1 MRELTYWHQSGV
13 LFMLPDLTLLQRNIL
28 SLIAG
33 TKNRGL
39 NFHDYEIAHQFKV
52 TEGAV
57 VTALKIL
64 REKDYITTAKR
75 KSPHRKL
82 FASERTKTIIQKA
95 LDDAKLAKKQK
106 ATHTNGMG
114 VENPTHTNGGGVT
127 HTNGRGVLPIHLG
140 ECNRSKEVN
149 QVNGDKSPGDNDKLF
164 SGCDESGSSG
174 EKKRRAFR
182 KPTPAE
188 VTSYAGGIGYD
199 LDGGEFCDYYES
211 KGWLIGKSAM
221 KDWQAAVR
229 TWQRNSKKSE
239 PQDESY
245 EPTPEEL
252 ENLLRGAGKL

>member
-64 REKDYITTAKR
+64 REKDYIITIKR

-82 FASERTKTIIQKA
+82 FASERTKAIIQKA
-95 LDDAKLAKKQK
+95 LEEAKLAKKQK
-106 ATHTNGMG
+106 ATHTNGR
-114 VENPTHTNGGGVT
+114 GVT

-140 ECNRSKEVN
+140 ECNRSKETN
-149 QVNGDKSPGDNDKLF
+149 EVNGDKSPGDNNKLL
-164 SGCDESGSSG
+164 SGSNG
-174 EKKRRAFR
+174 EEKRRAFR

-188 VTSYAGGIGYD
+188 VTEYAGGIGYD

>member
-1 MRELTYWHQSGV
+1 MIYYRTWAAIRQIKDLSTTERLLLNWIVGYSQARIPFNFLNPHIAEDMTIGLDTTKRAIHNLDDKNYIIIIKPGS
-13 LFMLPDLTLLQRNIL
+13 LF
-28 SLIAG
+28 
-33 TKNRGL
+33 
-39 NFHDYEIAHQFKV
+39 
-52 TEGAV
+52 
-57 VTALKIL
+57 
-64 REKDYITTAKR
+64 
-75 KSPHRKL
+75 RKL
-82 FASERTKTIIQKA
+82 NWSQKTKDIVRNERRRTEEKKDSSGGKITPVEKASSGKITPVSGGKIPPVQGAKQHHSIVKNNNYTIPDGKKA
-95 LDDAKLAKKQK
+95 QVHNKL
-106 ATHTNGMG
+106 
-114 VENPTHTNGGGVT
+114 
-127 HTNGRGVLPIHLG
+127 
-140 ECNRSKEVN
+140 S
-149 QVNGDKSPGDNDKLF
+149 
-164 SGCDESGSSG
+164 SGCDDSGSNG

>member
-1 MRELTYWHQSGV
+1 MRELTYWYQSGV
-13 LFMLPDLTLLQRNIL
+13 LFMLDDLTLLQRNIL

-33 TKNRGL
+33 TTNRGL

-82 FASERTKTIIQKA
+82 FASERTKAIIQKA

-114 VENPTHTNGGGVT
+114 VENPTHTNGRGVT

-149 QVNGDKSPGDNDKLF
+149 QVNGDKEAPRVQKTNAGRGNII
-164 SGCDESGSSG
+164 
-174 EKKRRAFR
+174 RRRHWIRFR
-182 KPTPAE
+182 RRR
-188 VTSYAGGIGYD
+188 V
-199 LDGGEFCDYYES
+199 L
-211 KGWLIGKSAM
+211 
-221 KDWQAAVR
+221 R
-229 TWQRNSKKSE
+229 
-239 PQDESY
+239 
-245 EPTPEEL
+245 
-252 ENLLRGAGKL
+252 LLRVEGMVNRQVGHEGLAGCCSHLAAEQ